1 MAVGGLRNTG
11 IVQDGLVF
19 SIDAY
24 NSKSNQSIVNNLKSG
39 ISTGGLMGYKLIQP
53 LNGLLMVQMII

>member
-1 MAVGGLRNTG
+1 MSVGGLRNTG

-39 ISTGGLMGYKLIQP
+39 ISTGGTGTNGVQT